1 MIRIKKRNKILAIVF
16 GSVILL
22 LGIGIALISSASIQS
37 RILNQFTQN
46 FKSLTNQ
53 ELDIERI
60 SLQWNGNLELNNILI
75 GDHHQDTLVFISN
88 IQTSLTDFN
97 KLRQND
103 FNLSQFFAEK
113 VLLNIKKYPGEQTH
127 SLNILIQ
134 KIKKNQKSRTQSL
147 IKISEIELSET
158 RFRYADLNSDLP
170 AISADS
176 LSVSAQNFN
185 FNPTILSL
193 QLTALE
199 GDLLAPVKQH
209 LKTRSILTY
218 QKGVLELSDWSLSTE
233 QGSLK
238 GDLKLIG
245 KENSFKDF
253 SQYGTFELE
262 VETSAIKPNILGE
275 KLNFSQNSIP
285 IKTQFKALG
294 KINDFEI
301 RNFQLEHEAFYFE
314 GSSRIKN
321 LMRPEQL
328 QWELQITDAG
338 LQMQSLLERLQLK
351 DKIGLYFQHDTLQ
364 FSGKLTSLGP
374 QIDFAIESIN
384 QWGRLQSNGRLG
396 SGLLFKEK
404 PNKSFEIKADVVS
417 NEINIPSLSRK
428 KLYWGGAFSIL
439 GDLALQDN
447 PTFSWVVKN
456 INLKAPTFF
465 LNNINSEGSY
475 EAHQLLHRFESDN
488 DLIQFK
494 SDLRI
499 DNTEDTPYTI
509 LAANITKW
517 DFNQLGLQLGSGKRE
532 FKGVVLG
539 NFRGGRLDEW
549 EGEIKISG
557 AQITNEK
564 SSIQLNPIVIAQEI
578 NNGEI
583 HLSIN
588 NTDCISGS
596 ARGPFKTS
604 ELIPLFQQTLHE
616 AYPFL
621 PEKQLVSDQQL
632 TFNLT
637 IYKKLLDALYPEF
650 SISQNIDLKGTI
662 GPESSG
668 SQLTL
673 DAPLLRWNSL
683 QLEALHFQIDTQN
696 PLFNTY
702 LSIDRITQDY
712 IKGRSFQMISKK
724 LKDTLYFR
732 SEFTNNTDEKL
743 PFAVNFYHTK
753 NTDGTSF
760 FGFKESKFPLGKNTW
775 TLKEDEYSKPRISYT
790 PKSSQFKF
798 SDFYIE
804 SEDQSMAFS
813 GAFLRKDQFQ
823 FTFDA
828 VQVVLEDL
836 LPETPVFQQSG
847 IANLAFSVGR
857 SLSKNQ
863 LDMTASIEEWTI
875 NNQSLGE
882 FNFTTNGNTR
892 LNTYVVAFDLIDQTN
907 KSLAGKGVW
916 QGLEDPVL
924 NLNLDFEA
932 FDLRFLSPLGKTS
945 ITDIEGKVSGAVNLW
960 GPLKELKHNGNLDL
974 EKAQLTIPYLNLTY
988 GTDAT
993 RLSLRNQ
1000 EFIFDTVLLKEE
1012 FEFTEAQL
1020 KGGFSHV
1027 NFKDW
1032 SLALEIE
1039 SDRMLLLNT
1048 DQKPESLFFG
1058 KGFLN
1063 GNLTLQGP
1071 TKNLA
1076 ISMLGSTEEGT
1087 AIKIP
1092 WAESY
1097 GLSDSDF
1104 ISFIDKKKKEI
1115 ARIKEQPESLKE
1127 IRGIEMDFE
1136 LDVTNEASI
1145 EIVIDQETGSSL
1157 SGRGAGNL
1165 FMEINTNG
1173 KFNMWGDFIT
1183 YEGIYNFKNLGLI
1196 DKKFNVKPGGTIVW
1210 EGNPLEAQMDLEAI
1224 YSVPGGANPA
1234 LLLDNPNFNRKIPTE
1249 VLIRLQGNLLKP
1261 DDPIFEIEFPNTSG
1275 IVTSE
1280 INYRLADPQRSQ
1292 LQAISL
1298 LSQGIFINEVS
1309 VSMQGIT
1316 NNLYQKASDIVSNL
1330 IGEENDKL
1338 KVGIDY
1344 LQGDKSALLD
1354 IATED
1359 RLGFTLSTK
1368 ISDRILLNGKIG
1380 VPVGGV
1386 EQTLVVGNIQIDF
1399 ILNQEGTLRAKVFNK
1414 ENEFRYIGDEL
1425 GYTQGVGL
1433 SYEVD
1438 FNTFKELVQKVINSQ
1453 SDQTQPLP
1461 EAENQNPD
1469 GPVLFVKKKKS

>member
-16 GSVILL
+16 GSFILL
-22 LGIGIALISSASIQS
+22 LGFAIALLSSASVQS
-37 RILNQFTQN
+37 EILKQFARN

-53 ELDIERI
+53 ELNIERI
-60 SLQWNGNLELNNILI
+60 SLQWNGNLELNNIFVE
-75 GDHHQDTLVFISN
+75 DHHQDTLVFVKN
-88 IQTSLTDFN
+88 IQTSLTDFY

-103 FNLSQFFAEK
+103 FNLDQLLADQ
-113 VLLNIKKYPGEQTH
+113 VYLNIKKYPGEQTH
-127 SLNILIQ
+127 SLNHLVQ
-134 KIKKNQKSRTQSL
+134 KIKKNQKSPSQSL
-147 IKISEIELSET
+147 LNISAIEFSNA
-158 RFRYADLNSDLP
+158 RFRFTDLS
-170 AISADS
+170 AEKQSVIADS

-185 FNPTILSL
+185 FDAAQLTL
-193 QLTALE
+193 QLNALE
-199 GDLLAPVKQH
+199 GVLEAPIKQR
-209 LKTRSILTY
+209 LKTSSILFY
-218 QKGVLELSDWSLSTE
+218 QRGVLELSDWRLNIE

-245 KENSFKDF
+245 KDNSFKNF
-253 SQYGTFELE
+253 RTQGSFELE
-262 VETSAIKPNILGE
+262 VEESTFNSNLLGE
-275 KLNFSQNSIP
+275 KFSLNQNSHSL
-285 IKTQFKALG
+285 TALLKARG
-294 KINDFEI
+294 KVNDFDIE
-301 RNFQLEHEAFYFE
+301 NFIVAHPAFYFE
-314 GSSRIKN
+314 GSSQIEN
-321 LMRPEQL
+321 LFTSKQL
-328 QWELQITDAG
+328 SWKLEIADAG
-338 LQMQSLLERLQLK
+338 LQMQSLLDRMQLK
-351 DKIGLYFQHDTLQ
+351 DKIGLYFQHDSLQ
-364 FSGKLTSLGP
+364 FSGSLFSQGP
-374 QIDFAIESIN
+374 KIDFILASTN
-384 QWGRLQSNGRLG
+384 KWGNLNFKGSLG

-404 PNKSFEIKADVVS
+404 QNKSFDIQADVIS
-417 NEINIPSLSRK
+417 NEIIIPSLSRK
-428 KLYWGGAFSIL
+428 NLYWGGAFNIN

-447 PTFSWVVKN
+447 PKFNWVIRN

-465 LNNINSEGSY
+465 LDNLNSEGSY
-475 EAHQLLHRFESDN
+475 EEHQLLHRFDSSNE
-488 DLIQFK
+488 LLEFK

-499 DNTEDTPYTI
+499 DNTEDTPYAI

-517 DFNQLGLQLGSGKRE
+517 DFNQLGLKLGSGKRE

-539 NFRGGRLDEW
+539 NFSGGKFDEW
-549 EGEIKISG
+549 QGEIKISS

-564 SSIQLNPIVIAQEI
+564 TSIQLNPILISQALEE
-578 NNGEI
+578 GETLLRI
-583 HLSIN
+583 E

-596 ARGPFKTS
+596 ARGQFKTS
-604 ELIPLFQQTLHE
+604 QLIPLFQQTLHQ

-621 PEKQLVSDQQL
+621 PLSYPEKDQQL

-637 IYKKLLDALYPEF
+637 IYEKLLDALYPEF
-650 SISQNIDLKGTI
+650 SISQNITLNGMI
-662 GPESSG
+662 APESRG

-683 QLEALHFQIDTQN
+683 QLEALHFQIDTRN
-696 PLFNTY
+696 PVYNTY

-712 IKGRSFQMISKK
+712 LKGRSFHMISTK
-724 LKDTLYFR
+724 LNETLYFR
-732 SEFTNNTDEKL
+732 SEFTNNTEEKL
-743 PFAVNFYHTK
+743 PFTVNFYHTSRP
-753 NTDGTSF
+753 DGTSF
-760 FGFKESKFPLGKNTW
+760 FGFNESKFPLGKNTW
-775 TLKEDEYSKPRISYT
+775 TLEVDEYSKPRISYN
-790 PKSSQFKF
+790 PKTSQFKF

-804 SEDQSMAFS
+804 SEQQSMTFS
-813 GAFLRKDQFQ
+813 GTFLTKDQFQ
-823 FTFDA
+823 FNFDA
-828 VQVVLEDL
+828 AQIVLEDL
-836 LPETPVFQQSG
+836 LPESPVFQQSG
-847 IANLAFSVGR
+847 IADLVLSMGR
-857 SLSKNQ
+857 SLDKNQ
-863 LDMTASIEEWTI
+863 LDMTASIEEWSI

-882 FNFTTNGNTR
+882 FNFTTNGNT
-892 LNTYVVAFDLIDQTN
+892 LMNTYVVDFDLNDQNN

-924 NLNLDFEA
+924 NLNLDFDA
-932 FDLRFLSPLGKTS
+932 FNLHFLSPLGKTS
-945 ITDIEGKVSGAVNLW
+945 LTDIEGKITGAVNLW
-960 GPLKELKHNGNLDL
+960 GPLNELKHNGALNL
-974 EKAQLTIPYLNLTY
+974 ENAQLTIPYLNLTY

-993 RLSLRNQ
+993 PVALRNQ
-1000 EFIFDTVLLKEE
+1000 EFIFDNVLLKED
-1012 FEFTEAQL
+1012 FELTQAQL
-1020 KGGFSHV
+1020 AGRFSHT
-1027 NFKDW
+1027 NFRDW
-1032 SLALEIE
+1032 SLDLEIE

-1058 KGFLN
+1058 KGFLD
-1063 GNLTLQGP
+1063 GNLKLEGP
-1071 TKNLA
+1071 TKNFS
-1076 ISMLGSTEEGT
+1076 ISMQGRTEEGT
-1087 AIKIP
+1087 SIKIP

-1104 ISFIDKKKKEI
+1104 ISFIDKKSNSINTKE
-1115 ARIKEQPESLKE
+1115 EQPESLKE

-1183 YEGIYNFKNLGLI
+1183 YEGTYNFKNLGLI

-1210 EGNPLEAQMDLEAI
+1210 EGNPLEAQMDLEAV
-1224 YSVPGGANPA
+1224 YTVPGGANPA

-1275 IVTSE
+1275 IVASE

-1330 IGEENDKL
+1330 IGEDNDKL

-1433 SYEVD
+1433 SYDVD
-1438 FNTFKELVQKVINSQ
+1438 FNTFKDLVQKVIRSQ
-1453 SDQTQPLP
+1453 SDQTQKRTSG
-1461 EAENQNPD
+1461 ENKND
-1469 GPVLFVKKKKS
+1469 KGPVLFVNKDKS